1 MRWVSLPRSSFAWT
15 AASVAILAAPLGSSA
30 AATANP
36 PPVPATTTMFQAPVT
51 FVSAC
56 STVGF
61 RCWVPYLLATVTP
74 SATTGAPGMVTLAAE
89 PSNTIAITT
98 LDCIDVSVNWR
109 NLTTGATGTTVLRAE
124 RPVDFSRPI
133 APDER
138 CRYTPATVGTG
149 SGTVVATADFNAHVL
164 PPASDRWPQ
173 VPVNPG
179 FGSFPVP

>member
-1 MRWVSLPRSSFAWT
+1 MRWVSVLRSSGAWT
-15 AASVAILAAPLGSSA
+15 VTSLAILAAPFGLSA
-30 AATANP
+30 PVAAEP
-36 PPVPATTTMFQAPVT
+36 PPTSATTTTFQAPVT

-61 RCWVPYLLATVTP
+61 RCWVPYLLAVVTP
-74 SATTGAPGMVTLAAE
+74 SATTGAPGMVTFAAE
-89 PSNTIAITT
+89 PSTTIAITT

-109 NLTTGATGTTVLRAE
+109 NLTTGAAGTTVLHTVQ
-124 RPVDFSRPI
+124 PVDFSRPVG
-133 APDER
+133 PGER

-149 SGTVVATADFNAHVL
+149 SGMVIATADVNAHVL

-173 VPVNPG
+173 MPVTPG